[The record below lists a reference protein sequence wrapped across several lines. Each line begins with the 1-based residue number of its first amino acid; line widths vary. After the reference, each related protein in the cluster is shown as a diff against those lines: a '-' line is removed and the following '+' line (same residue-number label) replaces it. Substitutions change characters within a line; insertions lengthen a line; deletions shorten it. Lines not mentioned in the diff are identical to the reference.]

1 MFSQSSLITEA
12 QINVPVNFS
21 FIQMTGHQLMLQT
34 VKFSRRASWLW
45 AHPPSALPSAPYSCY
60 QLAGLFTW
68 PRVTD
73 SQPHVWSLETDK
85 ASTSTYLTQDFMTP
99 SMFLSAVCVCVV
111 CVSVCYCGD
120 NPCPKHRQGPA
131 FSVYKG
137 LDQSTLSVQPVS
149 RPDVWSYINCRQAVG
164 VCVHVMVCVPSQ

>member
-12 QINVPVNFS
+12 QINVPVHFS

-45 AHPPSALPSAPYSCY
+45 AHPPSAPPSARYSCY

-99 SMFLSAVCVCVV
+99 SMFLSSVCVCGVCLCVTVV
-111 CVSVCYCGD
+111 ITPVPNTGRGRHSMFTRAWIKAPSVC
-120 NPCPKHRQGPA
+120 
-131 FSVYKG
+131 S
-137 LDQSTLSVQPVS
+137 QSADLTFGHTLTA
-149 RPDVWSYINCRQAVG
+149 CRL
-164 VCVHVMVCVPSQ
+164 